1 MTPGELPCTEAVPL
15 PAQGLLH
22 RGRPTARWIIEH
34 WWDVRVHHPERV
46 PESGP
51 LIVAGNH
58 IGVADGPLL
67 AILGPRPVHALT
79 KLEMFDKAGAF
90 FRASGQIPLDRLH
103 ADPSAV
109 KTSIAVL
116 RAGRC
121 VGIFPEGT
129 RGPGDFPRFHH
140 GAAYLALVTG
150 APVAPVTFFGTR
162 EPGAGISTVP
172 PRGTRV
178 DVVHGETF
186 RVPPVEWPRTR
197 EQVAATSA
205 LLREHMVAQLDAAK
219 RLTGRSLPGPLP
231 TADQPD
237 DGDTRTSPRGA

>member
-1 MTPGELPCTEAVPL
+1 VTSGDLPHTQSVPL
-15 PAQGLLH
+15 PARSLLH
-22 RGRPTARWIIEH
+22 RGRPTARWIIRH
-34 WWDVRVHHPERV
+34 WWKVQVHHAERV
-46 PESGP
+46 PETGP
-51 LIVAGNH
+51 AIVAGNH

-90 FRASGQIPLDRLH
+90 FRASGQIPLDRFH

-116 RAGRC
+116 RAGAC

-150 APVAPVTFFGTR
+150 APVVPVTFFGTR
-162 EPGAGISTVP
+162 DPGAGSSSVP
-172 PRGTRV
+172 ARGTRV
-178 DVVHGETF
+178 DMVHGEPF
-186 RVPPVEWPRTR
+186 WVPAQPWPRTR

-205 LLREHMVAQLDAAK
+205 LLREHMVAQLQAAQA
-219 RLTGRSLPGPLP
+219 LTGRSLPGPLP
-231 TADQPD
+231 TADPD
-237 DGDTRTSPRGA
+237 EGMTSASGRGA